1 LAKTLLLLII
11 SLSKLEI
18 LFYAVDFIGR
28 EFEIDLEREG
38 LAQKLFEQN
47 LEKLKCQEILNAL
60 KFGYLQA
67 GNLILLHIG
76 LTINFCAKLP
86 TGKIIW
92 LNFVKTS
99 KYTNIQNIIA
109 NIFPLRI
116 VLNFFNILFII
127 LFTP

>member
-1 LAKTLLLLII
+1 MAKTLLLLII